1 MVPPPLLIVI
11 GLFVSW
17 VSTVIAWY
25 IQNFVSDRLTIPLGS
40 GRLLLPHFTISSGR
54 LWDIVPKASHLS
66 KRLQVSV
73 LRERY
78 FPFCGSWAFQVSS
91 LFLSLF
97 HCRGHFPAGYF
108 SQDTSTRPMI
118 STDSSRAQCA
128 ERIFLQTCR
137 VGKSIYCCLGVD
149 MVSSPAA
156 LLVRSRASY
165 CLSGRLGAR

>member
-1 MVPPPLLIVI
+1 MPPPLLAVI
-11 GLFVSW
+11 GFVI
-17 VSTVIAWY
+17 STIFAWY

-78 FPFCGSWAFQVSS
+78 FPFLRVFGFSISGLVF
-91 LFLSLF
+91 FLLL
-97 HCRGHFPAGYF
+97 CRGLFPAGYF

-137 VGKSIYCCLGVD
+137 VGKPIYCCLGVD

-165 CLSGRLGAR
+165 CLSGRSGTR

>member
-1 MVPPPLLIVI
+1 MCHPQTDCHW
-11 GLFVSW
+11 FVD
-17 VSTVIAWY
+17 STIFAWD

-78 FPFCGSWAFQVSS
+78 FSFLRVLGFQFSS
-91 LFLSLF
+91 LIFFLIL
-97 HCRGHFPAGYF
+97 CRGHFPAGYF

-137 VGKSIYCCLGVD
+137 VGKPIYCCLGVD